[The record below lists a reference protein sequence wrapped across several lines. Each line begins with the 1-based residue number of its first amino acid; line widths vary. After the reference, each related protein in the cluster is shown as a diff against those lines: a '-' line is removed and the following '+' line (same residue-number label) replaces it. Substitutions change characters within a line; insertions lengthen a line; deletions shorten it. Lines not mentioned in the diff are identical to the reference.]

1 MSKIGHYSHH
11 KLVSIICQ
19 YIGKAHGRDGCFDL
33 EIARAIVT
41 AEEGSERSELVDL
54 HSVTL
59 SEAREIVSGGG
70 DGETAIA
77 SGVQTIENSA
87 VRVDNSPTVHFG
99 SLAIGE
105 DGELSISEP
114 YGSLEIV

>member
-33 EIARAIVT
+33 EIARAIVA
-41 AEEGSERSELVDL
+41 AEEGSERSELEDL
-54 HSVTL
+54 HRTTF
-59 SEAREIVSGGG
+59 SEARDIVSGGG
-70 DGETAIA
+70 DGITATAI
-77 SGVQTIENSA
+77 GIQTIESRG
-87 VRVDNSPTVHFG
+87 VRVDNNSVHYG

-105 DGELSISEP
+105 HAEFIISEP